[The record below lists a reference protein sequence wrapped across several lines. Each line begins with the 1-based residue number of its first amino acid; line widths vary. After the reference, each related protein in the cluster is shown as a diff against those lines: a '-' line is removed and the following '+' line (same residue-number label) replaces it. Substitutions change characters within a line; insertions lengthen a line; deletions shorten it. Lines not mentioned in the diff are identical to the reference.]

1 MATLEINGRRVEV
14 DDSFRSLSPEQQ
26 QATVEEIAGRIM
38 GEMAKP
44 QMAGADAMRARG
56 LHSPDPKAA
65 NAQALA
71 EHTARA
77 VQIMRDE
84 IARIER
90 EAEEDDRFHF
100 AEWKDGA

>member
-1 MATLEINGRRVEV
+1 MSDHHHLY
-14 DDSFRSLSPEQQ
+14 P
-26 QATVEEIAGRIM
+26 M
-38 GEMAKP
+38 G
-44 QMAGADAMRARG
+44 D
-56 LHSPDPKAA
+56 PDPDCHICRERRSASEIDTA

-84 IARIER
+84 IQRIED
-90 EAEEDDRFHF
+90 EAADRMLY

>member
-1 MATLEINGRRVEV
+1 MSDHRHIYDLTSDDDPPCFICRERRSASEI
-14 DDSFRSLSPEQQ
+14 D
-26 QATVEEIAGRIM
+26 T
-38 GEMAKP
+38 
-44 QMAGADAMRARG
+44 
-56 LHSPDPKAA
+56 A

>member
-1 MATLEINGRRVEV
+1 MSEHRHIYDLTCDDDPPCFICRERKSASEI
-14 DDSFRSLSPEQQ
+14 D
-26 QATVEEIAGRIM
+26 T
-38 GEMAKP
+38 
-44 QMAGADAMRARG
+44 
-56 LHSPDPKAA
+56 A

-90 EAEEDDRFHF
+90 EAEEDDRMLR
-100 AEWKDGA
+100 AEWEAGRTGA

>member
-1 MATLEINGRRVEV
+1 MTDHSHLY
-14 DDSFRSLSPEQQ
+14 P
-26 QATVEEIAGRIM
+26 M
-38 GEMAKP
+38 G
-44 QMAGADAMRARG
+44 D
-56 LHSPDPKAA
+56 PDPACHICRERKSASEIDTA

-90 EAEEDDRFHF
+90 EAEEDDRMLR
-100 AEWKDGA
+100 AEWEAGRTGA

>member
-1 MATLEINGRRVEV
+1 MADHQHLY
-14 DDSFRSLSPEQQ
+14 P
-26 QATVEEIAGRIM
+26 M
-38 GEMAKP
+38 G
-44 QMAGADAMRARG
+44 D
-56 LHSPDPKAA
+56 PDPACHICRERKSASEIDTA

-77 VQIMRDE
+77 VALMRDE

>member
-1 MATLEINGRRVEV
+1 MS
-14 DDSFRSLSPEQQ
+14 D
-26 QATVEEIAGRIM
+26 
-38 GEMAKP
+38 
-44 QMAGADAMRARG
+44 
-56 LHSPDPKAA
+56 HSPLYVVGEDDPSCAICRERRSASEIDTA

>member
-1 MATLEINGRRVEV
+1 MTGARATGASGSVAVSDHQHIYVVGDVGSDADPQCFVCRERKSASEI
-14 DDSFRSLSPEQQ
+14 D
-26 QATVEEIAGRIM
+26 T
-38 GEMAKP
+38 
-44 QMAGADAMRARG
+44 
-56 LHSPDPKAA
+56 A

>member
-1 MATLEINGRRVEV
+1 MPEDHHFHIYSM
-14 DDSFRSLSPEQQ
+14 DD
-26 QATVEEIAGRIM
+26 
-38 GEMAKP
+38 
-44 QMAGADAMRARG
+44 
-56 LHSPDPKAA
+56 PDPACHICRELRSAARVDTA